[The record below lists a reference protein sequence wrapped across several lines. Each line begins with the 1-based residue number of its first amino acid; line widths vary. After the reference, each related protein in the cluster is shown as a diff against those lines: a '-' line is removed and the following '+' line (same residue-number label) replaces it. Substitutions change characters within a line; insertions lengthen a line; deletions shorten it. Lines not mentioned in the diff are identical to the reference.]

1 MPDWDPEEAARLLG
15 LDDSFG
21 PWLRHLQGLGEVPAL
36 PLLDPGEAIGLLV
49 RLGASA
55 GDAAEIGAL
64 LPALQQ
70 DAALWGLVERC
81 HQDLIRAMGDEN
93 AAPFQSPHLPEHLG
107 AIGGLFWLYVLLAA
121 VENVRQ
127 WHATN
132 DIPDDVSWATLAPLA
147 DHIRQYRSKND
158 RWGVELSFFFT
169 LAFRGVHLFTGR
181 DAMPFHRK
189 LVERIFA
196 RYKFTPLGQH

>member
-1 MPDWDPEEAARLLG
+1 MEMIPNRRAAISRSATSRRCAGIWRRRGSSHRLSGWTNTRASGTASSSPRSRTAFASASASRLSVSQASQMPDWDPEEAARLLG

-81 HQDLIRAMGDEN
+81 HHDLIRAMGDEN

-121 VENVRQ
+121 VE
-127 WHATN
+127 
-132 DIPDDVSWATLAPLA
+132 
-147 DHIRQYRSKND
+147 
-158 RWGVELSFFFT
+158 
-169 LAFRGVHLFTGR
+169 
-181 DAMPFHRK
+181 
-189 LVERIFA
+189 
-196 RYKFTPLGQH
+196 